1 MQKILRSGVLAGIV
15 AAAVLAAGCTRQS
28 SSAMSQGQGEAIL
41 HELQE
46 IRKLLEGQQG
56 GARSAA
62 QAQAAPRP
70 QSAEVSIA
78 GAHSL
83 GSADAPIVLVEFTDY
98 QCPFCSRFATT
109 TFEELKAKYIDT
121 GQVRLVSRDLPL
133 PVHNNAEQ
141 VAYAA
146 RCADEQ
152 GKYWEMREV
161 MFQNISA
168 LDDGA
173 LLGYAADLG
182 LDRAGFEVCLGSGKY
197 QEAVRADAAA
207 AGAIGISGT
216 PSFVLGRTSGDGD
229 ADTDTVRGNII
240 VGAQPFAAFDAQIQA
255 LLAAGE

>member
-1 MQKILRSGVLAGIV
+1 M
-15 AAAVLAAGCTRQS
+15 
-28 SSAMSQGQGEAIL
+28 
-41 HELQE
+41 
-46 IRKLLEGQQG
+46 
-56 GARSAA
+56 
-62 QAQAAPRP
+62 
-70 QSAEVSIA
+70 
-78 GAHSL
+78 
-83 GSADAPIVLVEFTDY
+83 
-98 QCPFCSRFATT
+98 
-109 TFEELKAKYIDT
+109 KAKYIDT

-173 LLGYAADLG
+173 LLGYAAALG

-207 AGAIGISGT
+207 AGPGGCRRCSPPASSGADERRGSCHRPSPRVLAKSLRARWGGGLGGATRFISKAY
-216 PSFVLGRTSGDGD
+216 LGPND
-229 ADTDTVRGNII
+229 
-240 VGAQPFAAFDAQIQA
+240 
-255 LLAAGE
+255 

>member
-1 MQKILRSGVLAGIV
+1 M
-15 AAAVLAAGCTRQS
+15 
-28 SSAMSQGQGEAIL
+28 
-41 HELQE
+41 
-46 IRKLLEGQQG
+46 
-56 GARSAA
+56 
-62 QAQAAPRP
+62 
-70 QSAEVSIA
+70 
-78 GAHSL
+78 
-83 GSADAPIVLVEFTDY
+83 
-98 QCPFCSRFATT
+98 
-109 TFEELKAKYIDT
+109 KAKYIDT

-173 LLGYAADLG
+173 LLGYAAALG

-207 AGAIGISGT
+207 ARRRR
-216 PSFVLGRTSGDGD
+216 V
-229 ADTDTVRGNII
+229 
-240 VGAQPFAAFDAQIQA
+240 AAPTN
-255 LLAAGE
+255 AAGPVTGLPHGCSPSRSAPAGGGWAAPPVSFRRPTSWSS